1 MGMEYKGLL
10 SVKIVYIQYIQSDK
24 LSIKRRKYAVWG

>member
-10 SVKIVYIQYIQSDK
+10 IVKIVYIRYIQFDK
-24 LSIKRRKYAVWG
+24 FSIKRRKYVL